1 MQKPLNGYVP
11 GERIFCA
18 DFCDVLRVLTS
29 DDLRATLVLQK
40 SWGERQELE
49 ILRLE
54 STCDH
59 DVATLGLV
67 EYFCSKHSP
76 RLC

>member
-49 ILRLE
+49 ILRL
-54 STCDH
+54 D
-59 DVATLGLV
+59 L
-67 EYFCSKHSP
+67 
-76 RLC
+76 